1 MTVSKCDLGLVTARR
16 LGRTKAKQLKRSDQL
31 MDNKI
36 VAVIVSIILP
46 PLAVFVKPGA
56 DKNLIINRLLR

>member
-1 MTVSKCDLGLVTARR
+1 
-16 LGRTKAKQLKRSDQL
+16 

-56 DKNLIINRLLR
+56 DKNLIINRLLCLLGLVPGMLYALYLTVIK